1 MTRSQISLKDW
12 CAKDSLLKAEFLK
25 KESENP
31 RGLVVITSH
40 QGYLPNINIYPHFQS
55 GNFDSGRLNNGLS
68 IQVTPS
74 CYEKLKAKFRTF
86 KKNDNDKNKV
96 KKQYHFEKELSA
108 RIQYLKNENGWAKE
122 ETVIE
127 HVINAYTNFV
137 AYNKSKAKVDTK
149 IIKLQVLNEE
159 INKNLL
165 EIQQLKTEV
174 FELKQK
180 LLKETSAKEHY
191 ENLCK
196 EHGIDGEN
204 FQLTETS
211 TS

>member
-1 MTRSQISLKDW
+1 MGRSQISLKDW
-12 CAKDSLLKAEFLK
+12 CAKDSLLKAAFLK
-25 KESENP
+25 KECENP
-31 RGLVVITSH
+31 RGLIIRNEQH
-40 QGYLPNINIYPHFQS
+40 YHPNPNIFPQFHVDNLS
-55 GNFDSGRLNNGLS
+55 TVALNNGITIHVS
-68 IQVTPS
+68 QS

-86 KKNDNDKNKV
+86 KKKDNDKNKV
-96 KKQYHFEKELSA
+96 KKQYHFEKELST
-108 RIQYLKNENGWAKE
+108 RIQYLKNKNGRAKE

-127 HVINAYTNFV
+127 HVINAYTNFT
-137 AYNKSKAKVDTK
+137 AYNKSKAQVETK
-149 IIKLQVLNEE
+149 TIKLQVLNEE

-180 LLKETSAKEHY
+180 LLKESSAKEHY

-204 FQLTETS
+204 FQLTES
-211 TS
+211 SPS

>member
-31 RGLVVITSH
+31 KGLVVITSH
-40 QGYLPNINIYPHFQS
+40 QGYLPNFDIYPHFKL
-55 GNFDSGRLNNGLS
+55 GNFDNGRLNNGLS

-108 RIQYLKNENGWAKE
+108 RIQYLKNKNGWAKE

-127 HVINAYTNFV
+127 HVINAYTNFM